1 MTAELSQQY
10 DLIPLIISSIA
21 VIIIFAF
28 IYAKQHCNNRN
39 FYQNSN
45 SFLYPRKARVDIRDN
60 DKFTELID
68 EDPSILAK
76 KKACLKKKGN
86 I

>member
-1 MTAELSQQY
+1 M
-10 DLIPLIISSIA
+10 
-21 VIIIFAF
+21 F
-28 IYAKQHCNNRN
+28 INARQHCNNRN
-39 FYQNSN
+39 FYQNSIAL
-45 SFLYPRKARVDIRDN
+45 FTLAATKARVDIRDN

-68 EDPSILAK
+68 EDPSIVAK